1 MSDRGSEHKDESENQ
16 NKEEDKMDI
25 RLASP
30 DITSTPLSMEQGPIF
45 YYNGREGGNRMAME
59 TVNYVGLVARK

>member
-30 DITSTPLSMEQGPIF
+30 DITSTPLSME
-45 YYNGREGGNRMAME
+45 
-59 TVNYVGLVARK
+59 